1 MFNFATKRYNSD
13 RFYPNAVLLI
23 ELSDVNRTNIL
34 VEPSFGFMIRDPLF
48 VEQTRW
54 TTQNAMNMT
63 TTRTEIKIM
72 SWFANKFLSVKFN
85 SSNRIVV
92 GQFEEVD
99 LQLVDTEIFTVNR
112 SRLYQLKKSHISFN
126 MKFRQNCQMYT
137 LY

>member
-1 MFNFATKRYNSD
+1 MREQF
-13 RFYPNAVLLI
+13 V
-23 ELSDVNRTNIL
+23 
-34 VEPSFGFMIRDPLF
+34 GFMIRDPLF